1 MQGKGR
7 RGGRSTK
14 LATDSASTIE
24 RLWVYQGYSK
34 VIRLEREIDEVKS
47 RHNGTLR
54 VGGCCVRQGD
64 RIGCLRSPQ
73 RVRCV
78 STLWGPHKT
87 NVGCCK
93 SNNRHLVIGQTDR
106 YSAAGASAAGAASS
120 ALAAAF
126 LPARRVDFLA
136 AFLVSLSM
144 FSL

>member
-1 MQGKGR
+1 MDGEA
-7 RGGRSTK
+7 RGLNRESET
-14 LATDSASTIE
+14 AMTNSASKIPKATPCG
-24 RLWVYQGYSK
+24 QS
-34 VIRLEREIDEVKS
+34 
-47 RHNGTLR
+47 
-54 VGGCCVRQGD
+54 
-64 RIGCLRSPQ
+64 
-73 RVRCV
+73 
-78 STLWGPHKT
+78 LWGPHKT

-120 ALAAAF
+120 ALGAAF